1 MKKISTDDIED
12 GMNLARPVT
21 GPSGNVVLMEGATLS
36 KALARRLKT
45 WNIQSVFIESDETTQ
60 MDDGA
65 KLRIVQE
72 LNLKFGDLKDDPIM
86 SEVYESLLEFRY
98 TVEGGQ

>member
-1 MKKISTDDIED
+1 LKKISTDDIED

-45 WNIQSVFIESDETTQ
+45 WNIQSVFIESDETAQ

-65 KLRIVQE
+65 KLKIAEQ
-72 LNLKFGDLKDDPIM
+72 LNSKFGALKDDPIM
-86 SEVYESLLEFRY
+86 GIVYDSLLEFRC
-98 TVEGGQ
+98 TVEDGS